1 MRDFNLLIIPTKG
14 KKTTLDKAYQKHVV
28 NIIKTLSEDEEA
40 RWETYSIIFQQLMN
54 YGQTDIINEIKYRLT
69 DGENPNI
76 VLLDVI
82 NRDSDSFDN
91 LTWFLK
97 RSVEEYL
104 DEDLLKRFLP

>member
-14 KKTTLDKAYQKHVV
+14 KKTTLDKAYQKHVN
-28 NIIKTLSEDEEA
+28 NIVKTLNEDEEA
-40 RWETYSIIFQQLMN
+40 RWETYGVILQQLMSYN
-54 YGQTDIINEIKYRLT
+54 RTDVIDEIKYRLT

-97 RSVEEYL
+97 RRVEEYL
-104 DEDLLKRFLP
+104 DDDLMKRFLP